1 MNILV
6 QSTTQ
11 NKKTGNI
18 PTIIVGQSYDEITSS
33 CRASGCILLHKKLG
47 GNGGYKEL
55 GLLPCYAHKG
65 HVSWGTK
72 SILRAIDKG
81 TRTVNDYSI
90 KEGFSNSSRNARYFR
105 LSSIGDAS
113 SLSHETIN
121 ELVTEGEKYN
131 LKPLGYT
138 ASKEATHL
146 KEVCL
151 LSCPTIEETDEAISK
166 GWRATTITNPKN
178 WDGKRTFK
186 TPKGFSGIYCPE
198 QVQAIKAKADGV
210 KVTPRTKI
218 TCNTCGLC
226 SQGNKHTTRY
236 KAIGF
241 FSHG

>member
-6 QSTTQ
+6 QATTR

-18 PTIIVGQSYDEITSS
+18 PTIIVGQNYDEITSS

-47 GNGGYKEL
+47 GSGGYKEL

-81 TRTVNDYSI
+81 TKTIADYSI
-90 KEGFSNSSRNARYFR
+90 EEGFSNSSRHAKYFR

-113 SLSHETIN
+113 SLSQETIDA
-121 ELVTEGEKYN
+121 LVSEGIKYG
-131 LKPLGYT
+131 LSPLGYT

-146 KEVCL
+146 QSICL

-166 GWRATTITNPKN
+166 GWRATSIFDVKD
-178 WDGKRTFK
+178 WDGERTFT
-186 TPKGFSGIYCPE
+186 TPQGHKGIYCPE
-198 QVQAIKAKADGV
+198 QVQQMKEKD
-210 KVTPRTKI
+210 VTPRKKI

-226 SQGNKHTTRY
+226 AKGNKHRTKY

-241 FSHG
+241 FAPG